1 MREGLGEDK
10 EDLGACP
17 YHNYLSPLHIA
28 RILIRLISSH
38 FHPRNVLKDHGA
50 LGFGMIPVGIDVTKP
65 PSSIFKQQFDLFNQ
79 QSLTM
84 GTM

>member
-38 FHPRNVLKDHGA
+38 FHPRNVLKEHGA

-65 PSSIFKQQFDLFNQ
+65 PKQIQAAIDLFNQ
-79 QSLTM
+79 LSLTM